1 MSRPILT
8 ATAGLLLAG
17 SLAAGA
23 AAHAQALA
31 PDARGAGDRGAVANA
46 DVARGTAV
54 DGKGLR
60 LEFDAAMRS
69 RVVAKVDGEAG
80 ETPIGPFG
88 ESEYLLVPGGRRG
101 GFLLRERHDEAF
113 EDGLGAG
120 HRTILTGRAGAL
132 EKRLEV
138 VAYDAWQGWLFM
150 RVTYTNGGKRP
161 LRISGY
167 RNHDYRFSA
176 ATHGAATQGAATAG
190 AAEPGFWSYQP
201 GSYEPRPDW
210 VMPVGAGYR
219 RGNFL
224 GMNAS
229 DYGGGTPVLDVWRRD
244 VGLAIGHVEL
254 VPKLASLPVRRQG
267 RGPVEVALEV
277 GKPMVLAPGA
287 SVASL
292 RSFVAVHHGDY
303 FATLRQ
309 YAAIMR
315 AQGLQVPAA
324 PADAFEPIWCAWGY
338 GQSFTPD
345 QVFESLPVVKQLGF
359 RWATLDDGWQVALG
373 DWTPNPAKFPG
384 GDADMKA
391 MVARIHAAGLKAQL
405 WWAPLAVVPTSRTQ
419 REHPDWLLRNADGT
433 ARTISYWNAS
443 YLCPA
448 YGPVGVDAQAF
459 VRKALGEWGFD
470 GLKIDGQHLNASP
483 ACSNPAHHHAQP
495 EDAFEQTPAFFK
507 GIWEAAQA
515 VRPGAVVEICPCGTG
530 YSFFTMPYLNMA
542 VASDPESSWQVRT
555 KGKTLKALL
564 GDRTAYFGDHVELSD
579 GGTDFASTFGVGGVI
594 GTNFAWRDAP
604 GKLDPKVV
612 LTPERQQAWARW
624 TALYDRIRLV
634 DGNYDGTLYDIG
646 FDRPEAHVVRK
657 GDSLYYAFYAPSFD
671 GALELRGLQARAYHV
686 RDYANDRDLGLVQ
699 GPIAHLGVAFSQS
712 LLLEVRPVASSD
724 ASHPESP

>member
-1 MSRPILT
+1 MSRPTLF
-8 ATAGLLLAG
+8 ATAWLLLAG
-17 SLAAGA
+17 SLAAGPA
-23 AAHAQALA
+23 ALA
-31 PDARGAGDRGAVANA
+31 QGGAASAGLEH
-46 DVARGTAV
+46 GTAV
-54 DGKGLR
+54 DGAGLR

-69 RVVAKVDGEAG
+69 RVVADGA
-80 ETPIGPFG
+80 PLGPWS
-88 ESEYLLVPGGRRG
+88 ESEYLLVAGGRRG
-101 GFLLRERHDEAF
+101 GFQLRGRSDESF
-113 EDGLGAG
+113 EDALGAG
-120 HRTILTGRAGAL
+120 HRTILTGRAGTL
-132 EKRLEV
+132 EKQVEV
-138 VAYDAWQGWLFM
+138 SAYDAWHGWLFM
-150 RVTYTNGGKRP
+150 RVSYANRGTQP
-161 LRISGY
+161 LKASGY
-167 RNHDYRFSA
+167 RSHDYLFSA
-176 ATHGAATQGAATAG
+176 RATGAPAAAAPARA
-190 AAEPGFWSYQP
+190 AAEPAFWSYQP

-210 VMPVGAGYR
+210 VLPVGAGYH

-254 VPKLASLPVRRQG
+254 VPKLAALPVRRRG
-267 RGPVEVALEV
+267 SGPVEVALEV
-277 GKPMVLAPGA
+277 GKPMLLAPGA
-287 SVASL
+287 SATGL
-292 RSFVAVHHGDY
+292 RSFVAVHHGDF

-309 YAAIMR
+309 YAAVMG
-315 AQGLQVPAA
+315 AQGLHVPAA

-359 RWATLDDGWQVALG
+359 RWATIDDGWQVAIG
-373 DWTPNPAKFPG
+373 DWTPNPAKFPA

-391 MVARIHAAGLKAQL
+391 MVDRIHAAGLKAQL
-405 WWAPLAVVPTSRTQ
+405 WWAPLAVVPASRTA
-419 REHPDWLLRNADGT
+419 REHPDWLLRNADGS

-448 YGPVGVDAQAF
+448 FGPVGEDAQAF

-495 EDAFEQTPAFFK
+495 EESFEQTPAFFK
-507 GIWEAAQA
+507 GIWQAAQA
-515 VRPGAVVEICPCGTG
+515 VHPGAVVEICPCGTG

-542 VASDPESSWQVRT
+542 VASDPESSWQVRL

-564 GDRTAYFGDHVELSD
+564 GDRTAYFGDHVELSE

-604 GKLDPKVV
+604 GTLDPKVV
-612 LTPERQQAWARW
+612 LTPERERTWARW
-624 TALYDRIRLV
+624 TALYDRMRLV
-634 DGNYDGTLYDIG
+634 DGDYDGTLYDIG

-657 GDSLYYAFYAPSFD
+657 GEGMYYAFYAPRFE
-671 GALELRGLQARAYHV
+671 GPVELRGLQPRAYRV
-686 RDYANDRDLGLVQ
+686 TDYVNGRDLGVVH
-699 GPIAHLGVAFSQS
+699 GPDARLEVSFDHH
-712 LLLEVRPVASSD
+712 LLLEARPEVT
-724 ASHPESP
+724 P